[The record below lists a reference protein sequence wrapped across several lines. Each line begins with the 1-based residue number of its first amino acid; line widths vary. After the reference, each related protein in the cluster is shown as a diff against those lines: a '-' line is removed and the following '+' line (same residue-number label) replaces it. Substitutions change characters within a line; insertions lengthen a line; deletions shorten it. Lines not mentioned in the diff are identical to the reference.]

1 MKKILL
7 IAAVS
12 LISICASAQKFAHVN
27 FQELVQLMP
36 ESDQARATI
45 QESSKNAQE
54 TYQAMMNEFN
64 DKYSKYQQ
72 NVNSYT
78 PATRKAK
85 EDELTQIQQRIQEFS
100 QNVQQELQQ
109 QQDELMAPI
118 YQKAQETL
126 NELAKKGG
134 FIYVFDRSAMLYLD
148 DTQSV
153 DLTPDARKAL
163 GIPADRTLESL
174 QAELQA
180 QAQAQQE

>member
-12 LISICASAQKFAHVN
+12 LIAFSASAQKFAHVN

-36 ESDQARATI
+36 ESDKARATI
-45 QESSKNAQE
+45 QESSKAAQE
-54 TYQAMMNEFN
+54 SYEEMLSEFN
-64 DKYSKYQQ
+64 DKYTKYQQ

-78 PATRKAK
+78 AATRKAK

-100 QNVQQELQQ
+100 QNVQTELSQ
-109 QQDELMAPI
+109 QQDQLMAPI
-118 YQKAQETL
+118 YQKAQETVA
-126 NELAKKGG
+126 EIAKKGG
-134 FIYVFDRSAMLYLD
+134 YIYVVDRSTILYID

-153 DLTPDARKAL
+153 DITPEARKAL
-163 GIPADRTLESL
+163 GIPEGRTLEAL

-180 QAQAQQE
+180 QQQQQ